1 MTSDRIPYDRLVFF
15 QTQLGLD
22 EKRLRGLEPYYAL
35 FIERKHEFAS
45 YFYDYFEGLPETRI
59 YLDHEK

>member
-1 MTSDRIPYDRLVFF
+1 MTNDRIPYDRLVFF

-35 FIERKHEFAS
+35 FIERKA
-45 YFYDYFEGLPETRI
+45 
-59 YLDHEK
+59 